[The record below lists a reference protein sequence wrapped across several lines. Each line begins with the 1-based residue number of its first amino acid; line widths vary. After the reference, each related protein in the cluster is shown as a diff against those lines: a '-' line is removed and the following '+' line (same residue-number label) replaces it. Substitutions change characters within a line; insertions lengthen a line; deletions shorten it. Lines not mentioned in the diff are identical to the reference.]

1 MIKTLTGKIIPT
13 TAGVIVDINGVG
25 YFVHT
30 TSRDQQT
37 AEKAKYY
44 TYLAVRETALDLYGF
59 LNEDERSCF
68 ELLLSVPKI
77 GPKSAL
83 QILEQTE
90 LSTLAEAIATEDASV
105 LTKISGLGKKTAEAI
120 VHNLKDKMDPTLY
133 QLMSGAGDTVS
144 NYDQDAFDALVALG
158 YNPQSIRDVLK
169 NAPKDL
175 ETSALVK
182 YGLKNL

>member
-1 MIKTLTGKIIPT
+1 MIKTLTGKTSPT
-13 TAGVIVDINGVG
+13 KNGVIVNVQGVG
-25 YFVHT
+25 YFVNT
-30 TSRDQQT
+30 TSRDQQA
-37 AEKAKYY
+37 AETVTYH

-59 LNEDERSCF
+59 LHEDERSCF

-83 QILEQTE
+83 QILEQTQ

-133 QLMSGAGDTVS
+133 QIVS
-144 NYDQDAFDALVALG
+144 ENADATPNYDEDAFDALVTLG
-158 YNPQSIRDVLK
+158 YNPQSIREALK
-169 NAPKDL
+169 NAPGDL
-175 ETSALVK
+175 ETSALIR